1 MPRLELLAC
10 CVGARLANS
19 IRNLLDIP
27 DLKITYWS
35 DSMVALHWIKNNGEW
50 SIFVSNRITEIARI
64 SSPENWRHVLRRMN
78 PADVL
83 SRGCSPRHLLESKW
97 FGGPEWL
104 LGDAVTWPTN
114 EIQCETKVL
123 DCERRK
129 IKLCNLN
136 VTDKRETWY
145 SIKFFNYHSIIRMT
159 AWVLRFLSNCRR
171 QSKNRNL
178 EELSTSK
185 IEKAENTLISTVQKE
200 YFPENNN
207 IPHIKTF
214 ADNEGLIRVRTRI
227 TERKDDFNFL
237 SPILLPNDCIL
248 TRRLIEY
255 YHRKNCHAGTQMLVS
270 ILREKFWILRA
281 RRTVRNI
288 IQNCVKCKRYNT
300 EPVKSESV
308 YLPADRV
315 RDAGVFE
322 VIGIDLAGPLFLK
335 NGEKVW
341 VVLYTCAVYRAVHLE
356 LVTALSTNNFLL
368 SLRRFIARRGRHS
381 VVYTDNGT
389 NFRGAVWEFKNLDWI
404 KIEWETEIQCIKWKF
419 NPPTAAWWERL
430 IRVLKDLL
438 KRTLG
443 NAVLMYEELLT
454 ILCDC
459 ESIVNSRPLTYVS
472 EDSDDLIP
480 LTPAMF
486 MMSNASLDVTDL
498 DLSDFASN
506 L

>member
-1 MPRLELLAC
+1 
-10 CVGARLANS
+10 
-19 IRNLLDIP
+19 
-27 DLKITYWS
+27 
-35 DSMVALHWIKNNGEW
+35 
-50 SIFVSNRITEIARI
+50 
-64 SSPENWRHVLRRMN
+64 
-78 PADVL
+78 
-83 SRGCSPRHLLESKW
+83 
-97 FGGPEWL
+97 
-104 LGDAVTWPTN
+104 
-114 EIQCETKVL
+114 
-123 DCERRK
+123 
-129 IKLCNLN
+129 
-136 VTDKRETWY
+136 
-145 SIKFFNYHSIIRMT
+145 MT
-159 AWVLRFLSNCRR
+159 AWVLRFLSNCHR

-178 EELSTSK
+178 EELSTSE

-207 IPHIKTF
+207 NPHIKTF
-214 ADNEGLIRVRTRI
+214 VDNEGLIRVKTRI

-248 TRRLIEY
+248 ALRLIEY

-288 IQNCVKCKRYNT
+288 IQNCVKCKIYNVG
-300 EPVKSESV
+300 PVKSESV
-308 YLPADRV
+308 SLPADRV

-322 VIGIDLAGPLFLK
+322 AIGIDLAGPLFLK

-356 LVTALSTNNFLL
+356 LVTALSTNIFLL
-368 SLRRFIARRGRHS
+368 SLRGFIARRPPPS
-381 VVYTDNGT
+381 VMYTDNGT
-389 NFRGAVWEFKNLDWI
+389 NFRDAVWEFKNLDWI

-443 NAVLMYEELLT
+443 NAVLTYEELLT

-472 EDSDDLIP
+472 EDSDDL
-480 LTPAMF
+480 
-486 MMSNASLDVTDL
+486 
-498 DLSDFASN
+498 
-506 L
+506 

>member
-1 MPRLELLAC
+1 
-10 CVGARLANS
+10 
-19 IRNLLDIP
+19 
-27 DLKITYWS
+27 
-35 DSMVALHWIKNNGEW
+35 MVDFCL
-50 SIFVSNRITEIARI
+50 NRIKEIARI
-64 SSPENWRHVLRRMN
+64 SSPENWSHVPGRMN

-104 LGDAVTWPTN
+104 LGDTVTWPTN
-114 EIQCETKVL
+114 ELQCQIKVL
-123 DCERRK
+123 NCERRK

-145 SIKFFNYHSIIRMT
+145 SIKLSNYHSIIRMT
-159 AWVLRFLSNCRR
+159 AWVLRILSNCRR
-171 QSKNRNL
+171 HSKNRNF
-178 EELSTSK
+178 EELSTSE

-214 ADNEGLIRVRTRI
+214 VDNEGLIRVKTRI
-227 TERKDDFNFL
+227 TEQKDDFNFL

-255 YHRKNCHAGTQMLVS
+255 YHMKNCHAGPQMLVS

-281 RRTVRNI
+281 RRAVRNI
-288 IQNCVKCKRYNT
+288 IENCVKCKRYNAG
-300 EPVKSESV
+300 PVKSESV
-308 YLPADRV
+308 SLSAERV

-322 VIGIDLAGPLFLK
+322 VICIDLAGSLFLR

-368 SLRRFIARRGRHS
+368 SLRRFIARRGRPS

-389 NFRGAVWEFKNLDWI
+389 NFRGAVREFKNLDWI
-404 KIEWETEIQCIKWKF
+404 KIERETGIQRIKWKF
-419 NPPTAAWWERL
+419 NPPTAAWQGGWWERL

-443 NAVLMYEELLT
+443 NA
-454 ILCDC
+454 
-459 ESIVNSRPLTYVS
+459 
-472 EDSDDLIP
+472 
-480 LTPAMF
+480 A
-486 MMSNASLDVTDL
+486 
-498 DLSDFASN
+498 
-506 L
+506 